1 MSEMTDSHIVDKNQP
16 CPECGSSDALQVYS
30 DGHAFCYSCNHNFK
44 DYHAH
49 IEKEGTTVLG
59 TEKQTSAKDTVFV
72 PMLSFE
78 AIQELEHK
86 GFRERAID
94 KRVTSFFGVRS
105 AVSSEGTVTD
115 HYYPYTSAGELVA
128 FKKREVA
135 TKSFSVVGSFDK
147 PELFGQSCFKEG
159 GKRVVLTEGECD
171 AMAYAQACLTE
182 SGQIYP
188 VVSMPSATGIKAVKN
203 NRSWLRAFDEVIL
216 WLDNDEAGENGLK
229 QVAKAIGFDKV
240 KVVKGLEKDAN
251 DVLLKH
257 GSKEAM
263 RHVWDAKPYS
273 PAGIISDPEVLWE
286 QLEEY
291 NNVVS
296 VPYPDCLTGLNEK
309 VKGMRPGEITLWTS
323 GTGSGKSTLLREIML
338 HLLETTDD
346 KIGLVSLEEAPAET
360 ARKLAGMAI
369 NKNPVKE
376 PIAMD
381 ELRVGFDKVFT
392 DNRCIVLDHH
402 GAINDGSITD
412 TLEAMCVMGAKY
424 LFVDHITILVSEG
437 DEGLTGN
444 EAIDKVMNNLLS
456 IAKRHNVWIGL
467 VSHLRKMTTAGSSF
481 EDGKLASL
489 DDIRGSGSIKQ
500 ISFDI
505 LAFSRNLTAAS
516 EAERNTINMAVL
528 KSRYTGL
535 TGNCGTA
542 VYNYDTGRLAY
553 GGFAPEVGGAAGVF
567 DIEI

>member
-1 MSEMTDSHIVDKNQP
+1 MTDSHIVEKNQP

-30 DGHAFCYSCNHNFK
+30 DGHAFCYSCNHNYK
-44 DYHAH
+44 DYHAY
-49 IEKEGTTVLG
+49 IEEKAPVLEQPKNKKASG
-59 TEKQTSAKDTVFV
+59 NTPFV
-72 PMLSFE
+72 PMLSLE
-78 AIQELEHK
+78 EIAELGFK
-86 GFRERAID
+86 GFRERGID
-94 KRVTSFFGVRS
+94 KRTTSFFGVRA
-105 AVSSEGTVTD
+105 AVNEEGVVTD
-115 HYYPYTSAGELVA
+115 HFYPYTSGGTVVA
-128 FKKREVA
+128 YKKREVQSK
-135 TKSFSVVGSFDK
+135 TFSIIGDFSS
-147 PELFGQSCFKEG
+147 PALFGQSAFKEG
-159 GKRVVLTEGECD
+159 GKRVVVTEGELD
-171 AMAYAQACLTE
+171 AMAYAQACMEE
-182 SGQIYP
+182 SKQIYP
-188 VVSMPSATGIKAVKN
+188 VVSMPSATGLKAIKN
-203 NRSWLRAFDEVIL
+203 NREWLRAFDEVIL
-216 WLDNDEAGENGLK
+216 WLDNDEAGENSLK
-229 QVAKAIGFDKV
+229 QVAKAIGFEKV

-257 GSKEAM
+257 GTREVMK
-263 RHVWDAKPYS
+263 HVWDAKPYS
-273 PAGIISDPEVLWE
+273 PAGIIADPEVLWQ

-291 NNVVS
+291 DNIVS

-360 ARKLAGMAI
+360 ARKLAGMAV
-369 NKNPVKE
+369 NKNLVKE
-376 PIAMD
+376 PIPKD
-381 ELRVGFDKVFT
+381 ELRAGFDKVFG
-392 DNRCIVLDHH
+392 DNRVIVLDHH
-402 GAINDGSITD
+402 GSMNDGSIVD

-437 DEGLTGN
+437 AEGLTGN
-444 EAIDKVMNNLLS
+444 EAIDKVMNDLLS

-467 VSHLRKMTTAGSSF
+467 ISHLRKMTTAGSSF

-505 LAFSRNLTAAS
+505 LAFARNLTAQT
-516 EAERNTINMAVL
+516 ETERNTIRMAVL

-535 TGNCGTA
+535 TGDCGTA
-542 VYNYDTGRLAY
+542 VYNYDTGRLSY
-553 GGFAPEVGGAAGVF
+553 GGFVAEAGGASDVL